1 MVLLPLDE
9 VHVWT
14 ASRDAP
20 DDAVEAFR
28 ALLNDDERRRADRFV
43 FPDDRRRFAVSRGLL
58 RTILGRYLGRSPESL
73 RFIANAHGKPGLDP
87 ALNIDLPI
95 RFNLSHSGPWVV
107 YALTL
112 GRDLGVDIEQIRP
125 EFGGFAIAERFFAP
139 GEVAELRGLPEASRA
154 LAFFHG
160 WTRKEAYIKA
170 KGKGLALP
178 LDEFEVAIDPA
189 RPAALL
195 STLPDPAEAARWS
208 LVEIPAEDG
217 YVAAVCVEGQGW
229 TLRQGRWPED
239 QVQVASPFPPTES
252 PL

>member
-1 MVLLPLDE
+1 MAVLRLDE

-14 ASRDAP
+14 ASRDSS
-20 DDAVEAFR
+20 DDAIGQMRE
-28 ALLNDDERRRADRFV
+28 LLNDDERRRADRFA
-43 FPDDRRRFAVSRGLL
+43 FAHDRTRFVVIRGLL
-58 RTILGRYLGRSPESL
+58 RVILGRYLDRSPESL
-73 RFIANAHGKPGLDP
+73 DFKVNAHGKPGLD
-87 ALNIDLPI
+87 ANSNIDPPI
-95 RFNLSHSGPWVV
+95 RFNLAHSGPWVV

-112 GRDLGVDIEQIRP
+112 GREIGVDIERIRP

-139 GEVAELRGLPEASRA
+139 GEVATLRRLPEESRS

-178 LDEFEVAIDPA
+178 LDEFEVSIDPA

-195 STLPDPAEAARWS
+195 STLPDPLEASRWS
-208 LVEIPAEDG
+208 LVEIPADPG
-217 YVAAVCVEGQGW
+217 FVAALCVEGAGW
-229 TLRQGRWPED
+229 TLTQGRWGED
-239 QVQVASPFPPTES
+239 PGPADDPFRPVGS